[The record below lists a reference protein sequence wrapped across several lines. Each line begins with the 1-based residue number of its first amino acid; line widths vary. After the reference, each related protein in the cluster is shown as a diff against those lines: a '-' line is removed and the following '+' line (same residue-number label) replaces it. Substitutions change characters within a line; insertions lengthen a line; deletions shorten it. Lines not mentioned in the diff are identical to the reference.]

1 MTEIA
6 PRPSFKAKV
15 TDRPQIDKI
24 IFYHQWK
31 HKISKQKK
39 WNSMR
44 EKQDHIDV
52 QLSATHSPPHMKHTH
67 FCANTHFV
75 HMCTTPPP
83 PQRPPVL
90 LRTCHWVYYHA
101 PWVTPDQCSMA
112 PEKTC
117 GLLTLSQ
124 TKKNTNSKGKWGG
137 KTKVAYPA
145 WNSVQLCL
153 SRWLLLKGNEQTNEQ
168 RE

>member
-1 MTEIA
+1 MEGVSLPVTEIA

-52 QLSATHSPPHMKHTH
+52 QL
-67 FCANTHFV
+67 N
-75 HMCTTPPP
+75 
-83 PQRPPVL
+83 L
-90 LRTCHWVYYHA
+90 
-101 PWVTPDQCSMA
+101 
-112 PEKTC
+112 
-117 GLLTLSQ
+117 LLTHPH
-124 TKKNTNSKGKWGG
+124 T
-137 KTKVAYPA
+137 
-145 WNSVQLCL
+145 
-153 SRWLLLKGNEQTNEQ
+153 
-168 RE
+168 